1 MKRILAA
8 ATLVLGFSASV
19 AGDSPKIILS
29 CTIDG
34 LEKYGAVTAHHYVID
49 LDKRRN
55 KNK

>member
-19 AGDSPKIILS
+19 AGDSPKIVLS